1 MHIWGEDRN
10 LKQLFDHD
18 SISNLK
24 IKKAGREMVGGG
36 WGLGGQVLLL
46 TVCEGALL

>member
-10 LKQLFDHD
+10 LKQLFDYD

-24 IKKAGREMVGGG
+24 IKKAGGEVGGGG
-36 WGLGGQVLLL
+36 WGMGGQVSLL
-46 TVCEGALL
+46 TVYEGVLR